1 MEKKSLY
8 KVIFPL
14 VVIAI
19 WEIFSI
25 WLKKPAILPRVESVL
40 IILIHPTQKIL
51 GIGNLLESTIVS
63 IVRVICGF
71 FLAVI
76 VALPLGILMGYFK
89 RVREI
94 TTTLIELLRPI
105 PPLAWI
111 PLALA
116 WFGLKNFG
124 DLLGIKTYHP
134 ILENLQI
141 AMIFI
146 IFIGAF
152 FPILLNT
159 IHGVKGVKIIL
170 IESAISLGA
179 RDKDI
184 LKKVILPSASPS
196 ILTGLRMGF
205 GIAWMCVVAAE
216 MLPGSNY
223 GLGYLIS
230 HAYDIARI
238 DVVIGGMIIIGIIG
252 VITNT
257 IFELFERKMFK
268 WRAKGY

>member
-1 MEKKSLY
+1 VGKKILY
-8 KVIFPL
+8 RGILPL
-14 VVIAI
+14 IVVII

-40 IILIHPTQKIL
+40 IVLLHPTQKIL
-51 GIGNLLESTIVS
+51 GIGSLLENTIVS
-63 IVRVICGF
+63 VVRVISGF
-71 FLAVI
+71 LLAVI

-89 RVREI
+89 RVREF

-159 IHGVKGVKIIL
+159 IHGVRGVKIIL
-170 IESAISLGA
+170 IESAITLGA
-179 RDKDI
+179 KNKDI
-184 LKKVILPSASPS
+184 LKKVILPGALPS
-196 ILTGLRMGF
+196 ILTGLRIGF

-252 VITNT
+252 VVANT
-257 IFELFERKMFK
+257 IFEFFERKMFR
-268 WRAKGY
+268 WRAKSY

>member
-1 MEKKSLY
+1 MEKKNLY
-8 KVIFPL
+8 KIILPLIVI
-14 VVIAI
+14 II

-40 IILIHPTQKIL
+40 IILLHPTQKIL
-51 GIGNLLESTIVS
+51 GIGSLLENTIVS
-63 IVRVICGF
+63 IVRVISGF
-71 FLAVI
+71 LLAVI

-89 RVREI
+89 RVREF
-94 TTTLIELLRPI
+94 TNTLIELLRPI

-116 WFGLKNFG
+116 WFGLKNLG
-124 DLLGIKTYHP
+124 DLLGIETYHP

-159 IHGVKGVKIIL
+159 IDGVKGVKIIL
-170 IESAISLGA
+170 IESAITLGA
-179 RDKDI
+179 KNKDI
-184 LKKVILPSASPS
+184 LKKVVLPGASPS
-196 ILTGLRMGF
+196 ILTGLRIGF

-252 VITNT
+252 VVANT
-257 IFELFERKMFK
+257 ILEFFERKMFK
-268 WRAKGY
+268 WRAKSY